1 MRNSV
6 SHSRFSPGSVVRRM
20 VLMGLSFWFEYICR
34 IIGTDELIKAQVLF
48 FLKALKQHE
57 DMLIYLN
64 LHFKFISSK
73 PLLMFP
79 TCWEATIHIIKT
91 YLKQSHQLSFMKIIW
106 TKFGKLVAKY
116 MVWQNFL
123 LDILSL
129 VYCQVNFPSTSS
141 TSFFPGK
148 VTVMVT

>member
-1 MRNSV
+1 
-6 SHSRFSPGSVVRRM
+6 
-20 VLMGLSFWFEYICR
+20 MGLSFWFEYICR

-73 PLLMFP
+73 TLLMFP

-91 YLKQSHQLSFMKIIW
+91 YLK
-106 TKFGKLVAKY
+106 
-116 MVWQNFL
+116 
-123 LDILSL
+123 
-129 VYCQVNFPSTSS
+129 
-141 TSFFPGK
+141 
-148 VTVMVT
+148 